1 MPSQPEI
8 ILFDYQYAPNA
19 QKARNLLNV
28 TKVPYRICEQ
38 PFAQPR
44 PILQNL
50 GITYR
55 RIPVNAIG
63 KDVYVDNRVFLE
75 AILTIFAEQPGVK
88 DLVRTKADHAYE
100 AFGYRMFWNILG
112 EYARFLVHSSHVK
125 RRQ

>member
-1 MPSQPEI
+1 MPSTPEI
-8 ILFDYQYAPNA
+8 TLFDYQYAPNA
-19 QKARNLLNV
+19 QKARNLLNI
-28 TKVPYRICEQ
+28 TKIPYKICEQ

-63 KDVYVDNRVFLE
+63 RDVYVDNRVFLE
-75 AILTIFAEQPGVK
+75 AILTIFAGEQGVK
-88 DLVRTKADHAYE
+88 DLVKTKSDHAYE

-112 EYARFLVHSSHVK
+112 EFFLLRK
-125 RRQ
+125 K